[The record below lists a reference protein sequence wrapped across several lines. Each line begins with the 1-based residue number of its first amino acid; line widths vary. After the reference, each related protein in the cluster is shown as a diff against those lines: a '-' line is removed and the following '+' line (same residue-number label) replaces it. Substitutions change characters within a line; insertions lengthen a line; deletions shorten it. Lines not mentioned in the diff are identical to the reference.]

1 MPNITLSIPEEVYR
15 KMKKYSEVKWS
26 EVARKAIMEY
36 LRKLEGTV
44 SSEEL
49 KIIYPSTEDYRLAI
63 LLSKD
68 LLKMGKPVPAVDIT
82 IAAVALNRNL
92 VLETSDKHF
101 KIIREIN
108 RELKLRLVDEY
119 KCSCTDDFS

>member
-36 LRKLEGTV
+36 LRKLERTV

-49 KIIYPSTEDYRLAI
+49 LEELGEDFAREL
-63 LLSKD
+63 
-68 LLKMGKPVPAVDIT
+68 
-82 IAAVALNRNL
+82 
-92 VLETSDKHF
+92 
-101 KIIREIN
+101 REISLEKAAN
-108 RELKLRLVDEY
+108 YYEKAREAEWKRY
-119 KCSCTDDFS
+119 STIHAR

>member
-15 KMKKYSEVKWS
+15 KMKRYSEVKWS

-49 KIIYPSTEDYRLAI
+49 LEELGEDFAREL
-63 LLSKD
+63 
-68 LLKMGKPVPAVDIT
+68 
-82 IAAVALNRNL
+82 
-92 VLETSDKHF
+92 
-101 KIIREIN
+101 REISLEKAAN
-108 RELKLRLVDEY
+108 YYEKAREAEWKRY
-119 KCSCTDDFS
+119 STIHAR